1 MVQLQRIPDVSAW
14 ILLLL
19 ASIVSGDLF
28 SKATRTKGDD
38 RDVRNSVFDFII
50 VGGGTAGCLLAN
62 RLSAVP
68 NWKILLLEA
77 GEDENIDY
85 DIPGVPTKDY
95 RPILWNYR
103 TERNGFS
110 CLSRPGGSCEVRTGK
125 VLGGSSVTNDMK
137 YTRGS
142 KVDYDSWHSVGALG
156 SLDWKFANIIDFF
169 KASEDNGDY
178 DILLNS
184 LYHARGGEMHV
195 QKFKYADKFIE
206 TFTAAFTEM
215 GLRNTDINTNIPE
228 AVVNHQFAIFN
239 NTRLSTN
246 SAFLKPI
253 RHRKNL
259 IVIKGAMVTKI
270 VIDKQEKTVEGILYE
285 VEKGK
290 ERPAYAKREV
300 ILTGGAINNVKLL
313 HMSGIG
319 PKTDL
324 VKYNITALLDLPVGL
339 NYQDQVTTG
348 GLSFFL
354 SEVTVNENDI
364 VNDFK
369 NWFQARSGPLASRG
383 INQISAFIQLYEG
396 VSAPDVELALEG
408 NFVRSDKF
416 MLNNISVHVTEE
428 PNFPLPY
435 YNLVNIYPV
444 VLRPKSKGKVM
455 LHKKNP
461 KYGRPVIQANL
472 LKEPEDLATLVDSI
486 DIALQLLVTKEM
498 KKAEIKLASIDLF
511 PCDRLRNREQWN
523 CISRH
528 YTKAMSNPIGT
539 CRMGENKTTSVVDF
553 ELKVHGL
560 EGLRIVDASIMPTH
574 VRGGIFAPTMMIAEK
589 AARMIRKDWKENKD
603 TYYTAR

>member
-1 MVQLQRIPDVSAW
+1 MVKLISFLQVYTW
-14 ILLLL
+14 TVLLVATL
-19 ASIVSGDLF
+19 VSGDLF
-28 SKATRTKGDD
+28 SKATRTKADD
-38 RDVRNSVFDFII
+38 RDLRNSVFDFII
-50 VGGGTAGCLLAN
+50 VGGGTAGCILAN

-68 NWKILLLEA
+68 SWKILLIEA
-77 GEDENIDY
+77 GDDENIDY

-103 TERNGFS
+103 TERTGFS

-142 KVDYDSWHSVGALG
+142 KVDYDGWHSAGALG
-156 SLDWKFANIIDFF
+156 SLDWKFANVIDFF

-184 LYHARGGEMHV
+184 MYHSRGGEMHV

-206 TFTAAFTEM
+206 MFTSAFTEM
-215 GLRNTDINTNIPE
+215 GLRSLDINTNVAE
-228 AVVNHQFAIFN
+228 AVVNHQFAISN

-246 SAFLKPI
+246 SAFLKPV

-259 IVIKGAMVTKI
+259 VVITGATVTKI
-270 VIDKQEKTVEGILYE
+270 VTDKQEKTVEGILYE
-285 VEKGK
+285 IEKGK
-290 ERPAYAKREV
+290 EHPAYAKREV

-319 PKTDL
+319 PKADL
-324 VKYNITALLDLPVGL
+324 IKHNISVILDLPVGL

-348 GLSFFL
+348 GLSFSL
-354 SEVTVNENDI
+354 GEVIVSESTI
-364 VNDFK
+364 INDFK
-369 NWFQARSGPLASRG
+369 NWFQSRNGPLASRG
-383 INQISAFIQLYEG
+383 INQVSAFIQLYEG
-396 VSAPDVELALEG
+396 VNAPDVELALEG
-408 NFVRSDKF
+408 NFVRTDKF
-416 MLNNISVHVTEE
+416 MLNNISVHISEE
-428 PNFPLPY
+428 INFPLPY
-435 YNLVNIYPV
+435 YNLVNIYPIL
-444 VLRPKSKGKVM
+444 LRPKSKGKVM

-472 LKEPEDLATLVDSI
+472 LKETEDLVTLVDSI

-498 KKAEIKLASIDLF
+498 KKAEIKLAPIDLF

-539 CRMGENKTTSVVDF
+539 CQMGENKTISVVDY

-560 EGLRIVDASIMPTH
+560 EGLRIADASVMPTH

-589 AARMIRKDWKENKD
+589 ASNIILKDWKENKG
-603 TYYTAR
+603 YYYNTR